1 MHLPRHSRRL
11 ECFELQV
18 SNFRNFKKWKKL
30 FLGFRI
36 PDEEA
41 GELPCAYVVRREGT
55 DISEIHVMDFVGKQ
69 VAPYKKVRKVIFTE
83 SIPKSTTGKILR
95 RVLIERHHRTQ

>member
-1 MHLPRHSRRL
+1 MTFL
-11 ECFELQV
+11 
-18 SNFRNFKKWKKL
+18 NFICVINAPLKSQISEILRNGRYL

-55 DISEIHVMDFVGKQ
+55 DINEIHVMDFVGKQ
-69 VAPYKKVRKVIFTE
+69 VL
-83 SIPKSTTGKILR
+83 SNPKP
-95 RVLIERHHRTQ
+95 